1 MKTNKIILE
10 SDYNE
15 MFDSLISKSFQHT
28 KTSYCVFG
36 TYGVTIYTKKGMKHI
51 NNWKSLSYNDLC
63 KKFDEQNFKQF
74 NCFLT
79 KIIWQPQ
86 LNTLSLYK
94 QLEITNMKELRFE
107 IKNVKTFEG
116 EEGMGLVCD
125 LFINGTKCCH
135 CIDSAYGGEMN
146 IHNVSN
152 SDKVKD
158 LVKQMYDYCNNKPK
172 IKVRDI
178 EFPYT
183 VESLIND
190 LYNDKQIEK
199 AKKQMLKKRE
209 NAIIVGKKDDYFDYS
224 FFNSRKPI
232 KEIPTRILQNIIDEQ
247 VKPKL
252 EKGQII
258 LNTNIPDI
266 NIN

>member
-1 MKTNKIILE
+1 
-10 SDYNE
+10 
-15 MFDSLISKSFQHT
+15 
-28 KTSYCVFG
+28 
-36 TYGVTIYTKKGMKHI
+36 
-51 NNWKSLSYNDLC
+51 
-63 KKFDEQNFKQF
+63 
-74 NCFLT
+74 
-79 KIIWQPQ
+79 
-86 LNTLSLYK
+86 
-94 QLEITNMKELRFE
+94 MKELRFE

-116 EEGMGLVCD
+116 EDGMGLVCD

-135 CIDSAYGGEMN
+135 CIDSAHGGEMN

-199 AKKQMLKKRE
+199 AKKQMLKKQE
-209 NAIIVGKKDDYFDYS
+209 NAIIVGKKDDYFDY
-224 FFNSRKPI
+224 FVFNSRKPI
-232 KEIPTRILQNIIDEQ
+232 KEIPTRILQNLIDEQ